1 MNSETIGW
9 ILHVSTAVI
18 FISLTWSTPGK
29 ETSVGERLIFRRVS
43 EKQEKR
49 AAEIL
54 KECDRRGITWPKN
67 ASLAFQ
73 KQLPWSHTFSRYD
86 VFVFILVMGAILALY
101 FAMQLMGEM
110 KAEREQ
116 DQWIVDLVGVF
127 FALFLVTSLRNASS
141 LVRGRKRTPGATVD
155 AIASV
160 LEEGL
165 RDRAYEFHS
174 EPWSMA
180 ARLRY
185 LSRTQ
190 QRQRY
195 LPRLRPMAPT
205 IRAWKTL
212 LESGEQSGKQQI
224 VRNTIRFY
232 EHYIDGD
239 ADSII
244 KEFGVTE
251 KVHSRAWR
259 KIQYPIEFCIF
270 IVVIGGVVVMLHRQG
285 ISDLIVLVLIVVLTW
300 TWGRRLGI
308 PIAEIISK
316 LRS

>member
-1 MNSETIGW
+1 
-9 ILHVSTAVI
+9 
-18 FISLTWSTPGK
+18 
-29 ETSVGERLIFRRVS
+29 
-43 EKQEKR
+43 
-49 AAEIL
+49 
-54 KECDRRGITWPKN
+54 
-67 ASLAFQ
+67 
-73 KQLPWSHTFSRYD
+73 
-86 VFVFILVMGAILALY
+86 MGAILALY